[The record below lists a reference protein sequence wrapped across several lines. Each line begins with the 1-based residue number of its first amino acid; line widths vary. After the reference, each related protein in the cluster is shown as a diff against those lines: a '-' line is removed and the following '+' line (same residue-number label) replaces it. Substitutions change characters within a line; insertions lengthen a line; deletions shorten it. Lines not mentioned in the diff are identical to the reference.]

1 MTAFT
6 FSSRQKSF
14 LERTVASLNDQVW
27 FDKKNQFFN
36 LWLVVFS
43 KKKNNLK
50 MRRRDEIL
58 RQECRRKTKENA
70 FLLGEID
77 LLKKELHEARSS
89 STGAGRSQKRDVSNQ
104 EKS

>member
-1 MTAFT
+1 MNEIAV
-6 FSSRQKSF
+6 
-14 LERTVASLNDQVW
+14 L
-27 FDKKNQFFN
+27 KK
-36 LWLVVFS
+36 LVVFFYFFV
-43 KKKNNLK
+43 K